1 METTSVAKY
10 IAELIGTMVLT
21 LVGCGVVVGCDTPAG
36 VVGTA
41 LAFGLSVVAM
51 AYCIGRVSG
60 CHINPA
66 ITIGMYIDKRIDAKD
81 AVGYIVFQF
90 IGAIIGAALLW
101 AILTQVGDWGAITSL
116 GQNGYGEASAG
127 DISVAGAL
135 LVEIL
140 MTFIFV
146 LAALGVTSTKATS
159 AQAGIVIGLTLVL
172 VHLMAIGLTG
182 TSVNP
187 ARFFGPRAHDAGRGK
202 LPGHRAGLAVHRR
215 PGDRCDHRRTRLEGA
230 QACRRTRGGLNPT
243 DKRPPVGRPPSAGRD
258 SGPHL
263 IFRTCTVHAHSQA

>member
-1 METTSVAKY
+1 MIKQPSPRGRHLPIIFNGRLDCTHVLRPFYIPIDFESTQEVFLMENMSVKKY
-10 IAELIGTMVLT
+10 VAELIGTMVLT
-21 LVGCGVVVGCDTPAG
+21 LVGCGVAVVVGCDTPAG

-41 LAFGLSVVAM
+41 LAFGLSLVAM

-66 ITIGMYIDKRIDAKD
+66 ITIGMLINKRIGTKD

-101 AILTQVGDWGAITSL
+101 AILTQE
-116 GQNGYGEASAG
+116 NGYGEASAG

-135 LVEIL
+135 LVEVL

-187 ARFFGPRAHDAGRGK
+187 ARSFGPALMMLAEGSSLAIEQVWVFILAPVIGAIIAGIVWKVLKPEDDPEDA
-202 LPGHRAGLAVHRR
+202 
-215 PGDRCDHRRTRLEGA
+215 
-230 QACRRTRGGLNPT
+230 
-243 DKRPPVGRPPSAGRD
+243 
-258 SGPHL
+258 
-263 IFRTCTVHAHSQA
+263 

>member
-21 LVGCGVVVGCDTPAG
+21 LVGCGVAVVVGCDTPAG

-41 LAFGLSVVAM
+41 LAVGLSVVAM

-90 IGAIIGAALLW
+90 I
-101 AILTQVGDWGAITSL
+101 GAITSL

-187 ARFFGPRAHDAGRGK
+187 ARSFGPALMMLAEGSSLAIEQVWLFIVAPVIGAII
-202 LPGHRAGLAVHRR
+202 AGLVWKVLKPADE
-215 PGDRCDHRRTRLEGA
+215 PEEA
-230 QACRRTRGGLNPT
+230 
-243 DKRPPVGRPPSAGRD
+243 
-258 SGPHL
+258 
-263 IFRTCTVHAHSQA
+263 

>member
-10 IAELIGTMVLT
+10 VAELIGTMVLT
-21 LVGCGVVVGCDTPAG
+21 LVGCGVAVVVGCDTPAG

-66 ITIGMYIDKRIDAKD
+66 ITIGMYIDKRLDAKD

-187 ARFFGPRAHDAGRGK
+187 ARSFGPALMMLAEGNSLAIEQVWLFIVAPVIGAII
-202 LPGHRAGLAVHRR
+202 AGLVWKVLKPADE
-215 PGDRCDHRRTRLEGA
+215 PEEA
-230 QACRRTRGGLNPT
+230 
-243 DKRPPVGRPPSAGRD
+243 
-258 SGPHL
+258 
-263 IFRTCTVHAHSQA
+263 